1 MEMVRRHALIA
12 HALVVAS
19 VIVPMTGAASPSV
32 PVCFGG
38 APEIVVRDQP
48 QASAVGYDAGAARH
62 AWCAGSSGADTE
74 TRASFLVT
82 IRAIGRQILI
92 MINSRPALLPQY
104 RWSSPAH
111 RRTAPAPLFVPGL
124 VAIALLAVAC
134 SSGSDAPSNGTGL
147 AGTTGNAGT
156 GGASTGGRG
165 GSGGGGAGTTGD
177 GGNAGSA
184 AGGAGLGGGPG
195 TGGVGGSS
203 GGTGGSSDA
212 GAAGTGGGMTTAPT
226 PSAGCSKTATQTLNQ
241 WVAGTLTVSGTS
253 RTTAVRLPTGYDPN
267 RAYPVIVL
275 LHGCGSG
282 TNNVPM
288 ENATGSNAI
297 LVRGTGSASGTCWS
311 TTASGADVA
320 LVDAMIADVKAR
332 FCADEGRIFTVGY
345 SSGSWLVNQLTCIR
359 ASVLRG
365 AATVT
370 GGEAASGNCGGPVA
384 RMFVHDMDD
393 TDNVISGS
401 EKARDRQLTQNGCDK
416 SMAAVPTDPSPCVRY
431 PGCPAAYPV
440 VWCATSGQK
449 HNRQDNWVPA
459 AFWNFFK
466 AF

>member
-1 MEMVRRHALIA
+1 
-12 HALVVAS
+12 
-19 VIVPMTGAASPSV
+19 
-32 PVCFGG
+32 
-38 APEIVVRDQP
+38 
-48 QASAVGYDAGAARH
+48 
-62 AWCAGSSGADTE
+62 
-74 TRASFLVT
+74 
-82 IRAIGRQILI
+82 
-92 MINSRPALLPQY
+92 MITSRVALL
-104 RWSSPAH
+104 
-111 RRTAPAPLFVPGL
+111 RRFC
-124 VAIALLAVAC
+124 AIALFAVGC
-134 SSGSDAPSNGTGL
+134 SSGSDGPSNGTGL
-147 AGTTGNAGT
+147 AGTNGNAGT
-156 GGASTGGRG
+156 GGASTGR
-165 GSGGGGAGTTGD
+165 GGGGGGSTTGD
-177 GGNAGSA
+177 GGRGGSA
-184 AGGAGLGGGPG
+184 AGGPGPG
-195 TGGVGGSS
+195 GAPGTGGMAGMAGSSGGVGGSS
-203 GGTGGSSDA
+203 GATGGGGGGRGGAA
-212 GAAGTGGGMTTAPT
+212 GATSAGGRGGTSGGGGGGGALSGAAGSAGIAGQGGAGTGGGTTTAPM
-226 PSAGCSKTATQTLNQ
+226 PSAGCSKAATQALNQ
-241 WVAGTLTVSGTS
+241 WVAGTLTVSGSS
-253 RTTAVRLPTGYDPN
+253 RTTAVRLPTGYDPS

-275 LHGCGSG
+275 LHGCGGG

-320 LVDAMIADVKAR
+320 FVDAMVADVKAR
-332 FCADEGRIFTVGY
+332 FCADEGRLFTVGY

-359 ASVLRG
+359 ASTLRG

-384 RMFVHDMDD
+384 RMFVHDKDD

-416 SMAAVPTDPSPCVRY
+416 SMAPVATDPSPCVRY

-440 VWCATSGQK
+440 VWCQTSGQR

>member
-1 MEMVRRHALIA
+1 M
-12 HALVVAS
+12 S
-19 VIVPMTGAASPSV
+19 GAAGV
-32 PVCFGG
+32 GG
-38 APEIVVRDQP
+38 A
-48 QASAVGYDAGAARH
+48 
-62 AWCAGSSGADTE
+62 SSGA
-74 TRASFLVT
+74 
-82 IRAIGRQILI
+82 
-92 MINSRPALLPQY
+92 
-104 RWSSPAH
+104 
-111 RRTAPAPLFVPGL
+111 
-124 VAIALLAVAC
+124 
-134 SSGSDAPSNGTGL
+134 
-147 AGTTGNAGT
+147 AGTAGVA
-156 GGASTGGRG
+156 GQG
-165 GSGGGGAGTTGD
+165 GS
-177 GGNAGSA
+177 
-184 AGGAGLGGGPG
+184 
-195 TGGVGGSS
+195 
-203 GGTGGSSDA
+203 
-212 GAAGTGGGMTTAPT
+212 GAAGTGGGMTTAPK
-226 PSAGCSKTATQTLNQ
+226 PSAGCGTTTTQALNQ
-241 WVAGTLTVSGTS
+241 WVAGTFTVSGSS

-311 TTASGADVA
+311 TTANGADVA

-332 FCADEGRIFTVGY
+332 FCADEGRLFTVGY

-359 ASVLRG
+359 AGVLRG

-384 RMFVHDMDD
+384 RMFVHDTDD

-416 SMAAVPTDPSPCVRY
+416 SMAPVATDPSPCVRY

-449 HNRQDNWVPA
+449 HNRQDSWVPA

>member
-1 MEMVRRHALIA
+1 MEPAW
-12 HALVVAS
+12 
-19 VIVPMTGAASPSV
+19 PGP
-32 PVCFGG
+32 P
-38 APEIVVRDQP
+38 PE
-48 QASAVGYDAGAARH
+48 G
-62 AWCAGSSGADTE
+62 
-74 TRASFLVT
+74 L
-82 IRAIGRQILI
+82 
-92 MINSRPALLPQY
+92 RPA
-104 RWSSPAH
+104 A
-111 RRTAPAPLFVPGL
+111 
-124 VAIALLAVAC
+124 
-134 SSGSDAPSNGTGL
+134 
-147 AGTTGNAGT
+147 
-156 GGASTGGRG
+156 
-165 GSGGGGAGTTGD
+165 GGGATTGD
-177 GGNAGSA
+177 GGRGGSA

-203 GGTGGSSDA
+203 GATGGGSGGRG
-212 GAAGTGGGMTTAPT
+212 GAAGATSAGGRGGTSGGGGGGGASSGVAGSAGIAGQGGSGAAGAGGGTTTAPK
-226 PSAGCSKTATQTLNQ
+226 PSAGCGNAATQALNQ
-241 WVAGTLTVSGTS
+241 WVAGTLTVSGSS

-275 LHGCGSG
+275 LHGCGGG

-320 LVDAMIADVKAR
+320 FVDAMVADVKAR
-332 FCADEGRIFTVGY
+332 FCADEGRFFTVGY
-345 SSGSWLVNQLTCIR
+345 SSGSWLINQLTCIR

-384 RMFVHDMDD
+384 RIFVHDKDD

-401 EKARDRQLTQNGCDK
+401 ERARDRQLTQNGCDK
-416 SMAAVPTDPSPCVRY
+416 SMAAVATDPSPCVRY

-440 VWCATSGQK
+440 VWCATSGQR